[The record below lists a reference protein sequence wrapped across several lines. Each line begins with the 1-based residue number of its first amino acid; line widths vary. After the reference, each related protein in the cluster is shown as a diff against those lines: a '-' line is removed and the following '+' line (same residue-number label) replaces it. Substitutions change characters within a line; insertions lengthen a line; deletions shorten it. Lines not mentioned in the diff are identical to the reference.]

1 MAARKVAVL
10 GLGGMGGGMAHRLLS
25 SGVELTVWNR
35 TAAKAAGL
43 VAAGARQADSPAE
56 AVAEADVVLVSLA
69 DEDAVEQVLFGAVC
83 RAARPGTPIVDTSTV
98 SPTYAREAGERA
110 ARAGVKRIEACVIGN
125 PHQARNG
132 ELRVLTAGAQ
142 EDLAEVGDLL
152 ALLGPQV
159 VHLGPP
165 GMAATM
171 KLVFNAMLGAQ
182 VASMA
187 EAIAYG
193 ERSGLNRDMLLRAV
207 EHSGFSSKVMSFR
220 AALMRERKYEPA
232 AFRTRLMNKDL
243 RLALAEAAKVG
254 VDMPVIERSA
264 VTFTEAIDAGY
275 GDQDAAAVH
284 EMLSRPDA

>member
-1 MAARKVAVL
+1 MGTRRVAVL
-10 GLGGMGGGMAHRLLS
+10 GLGGMGGGMAHRLLDG
-25 SGVELTVWNR
+25 GVDLTVWNR
-35 TAAKAAGL
+35 TPAKAAGL

-56 AVAEADVVLVSLA
+56 AVTDADVILVSLA
-69 DEDAVEQVLFGAVC
+69 DEEAVEQVVFGTVC
-83 RAARPGTPIVDTSTV
+83 AAARPGTPIVDTSTV
-98 SPTYAREAGERA
+98 SPTYARQAGERA
-110 ARAGVKRIEACVIGN
+110 ARAGVKRIEACVVGN

-132 ELRVLTAGAQ
+132 ELRVLTAGSPD
-142 EDLAEVGDLL
+142 DLDEVADLL

-187 EAIAYG
+187 EAVAYG
-193 ERSGLNRDMLLRAV
+193 ERAGLDRDMLLTAV
-207 EHSGFSSKVMSFR
+207 ERSGFSSRVMSFR
-220 AALMRERKYEPA
+220 AALMRERTYQPA

-243 RLALAEAAKVG
+243 RLALAEAATVG
-254 VDMPVIERSA
+254 VDMPVVERSA
-264 VTFTEAIDAGY
+264 ATFTEAIDAGY

-284 EMLSRPDA
+284 EMFGRHDA